1 MTTNA
6 IESLKQKIETHSC
19 AMNVSIIEC
28 FGSQG
33 YRENQIKT
41 FSHRENIFQIHV
53 SYQTNTFLARAPDSD
68 YKCKF
73 KIRWFG

>member
-33 YRENQIKT
+33 YQENQIKT
-41 FSHRENIFQIHV
+41 FSLGEYISNSCFI
-53 SYQTNTFLARAPDSD
+53 SN
-68 YKCKF
+68 
-73 KIRWFG
+73 